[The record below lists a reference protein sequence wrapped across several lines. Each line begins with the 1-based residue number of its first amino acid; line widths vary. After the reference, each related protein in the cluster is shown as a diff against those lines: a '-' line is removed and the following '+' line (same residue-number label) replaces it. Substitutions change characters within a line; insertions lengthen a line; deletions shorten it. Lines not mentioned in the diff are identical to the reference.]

1 MTRLFRCLIIA
12 LCSIAVPAIATAQ
25 SKLDK
30 TISLS
35 ATRMPVKQVLKD
47 ISTKGGFH
55 FSYNSNIIK
64 GDSLVTITV
73 KDKTI
78 RQTLDMLF
86 AGDVEYKEK
95 ENHIILHR
103 APGYW
108 YVSGYVTDE
117 LTGERIPNAS
127 VYERNQLVASLTND
141 QGFFQL
147 KLKDRLQPAT
157 ISVSKAW
164 YADTT
169 IPVKPGNNQEITV
182 TIVPKAFA
190 LDSVVVSPNK
200 DVEDTWLGK
209 FFLSSGQKIQSLN
222 ISKFFVDMPYQA
234 SVLPGIGTHGEMGGQ
249 ITNKVSFNL
258 LGGYAA
264 GVDGV
269 EVGGL
274 FNITKKDA
282 RYVQVAGLF
291 NITGGKFE
299 GVQVAGLYNHALD
312 TLDGVQIGGLSNL
325 LLGDVDGLQVS
336 SLYNHIEHDLDGAQ
350 LVGLS
355 NCTGRDMDG
364 LQVAGL
370 INFTGRDFD
379 GAQIAGLI
387 NIGVRDGDGIQVA
400 GLMNISGRDQDGIQ
414 IAGMGNFTRKNIDG
428 IQIAGL
434 FNIAKHLKGVQIGV
448 INISDTSSGYSIGVL
463 NLVRKGFHK
472 LSFYTNEF
480 TRFNAAFKAGN
491 KKLYSILHGGYN
503 ADGSDE
509 VVTFGYGMG
518 KEISIFKWL
527 SLNPELT
534 AQYIYLGRWNNNLLA
549 KFHTDIT
556 IHLHKYISI
565 FGGPSYAVYL
575 ADETPEVREG
585 FRKEIPGNGIKTTM
599 IENNM
604 FSWIGW
610 HAGINIF

>member
-1 MTRLFRCLIIA
+1 MIHLFRCFLIAIVYMA
-12 LCSIAVPAIATAQ
+12 AIPATAMAQ
-25 SKLDK
+25 SKLDR
-30 TISLS
+30 TISIS

-47 ISTKGGFH
+47 IGTKGGFH

-64 GDSLVTITV
+64 EDSLVSLSIQ
-73 KDKTI
+73 DKSI
-78 RQTLDMLF
+78 RQTLDILF
-86 AGDVEYKEK
+86 DGNIEYKEK
-95 ENHIILHR
+95 DNHIILQR
-103 APGYW
+103 APGVW

-127 VYERNQLVASLTND
+127 VYERSQLVASLTND
-141 QGFFQL
+141 QGYFQL

-164 YADTT
+164 YADTS
-169 IPVKPGNNQEITV
+169 IPVRAGNNQEITV
-182 TIVPKAFA
+182 PISPKSFA
-190 LDSVVVSPNK
+190 LDSIVISPNK
-200 DVEDTWLGK
+200 GVEDTWLGK
-209 FFLSSGQKIQSLN
+209 FLLSSGQKMQSLN

-234 SVLPGIGTHGEMGGQ
+234 SVIPGIGTHGKMGGQ

-264 GVDGV
+264 GVDGM
-269 EVGGL
+269 EIGGL

-291 NITGGKFE
+291 NVTGRQFQ

-312 TLDGVQIGGLSNL
+312 TLDGVQIGGLSNV
-325 LLGDVDGLQVS
+325 LLGSVDGIQVGG
-336 SLYNHIEHDLDGAQ
+336 LYNHILYDLDGAQ
-350 LVGLS
+350 IAGLS
-355 NCTGRDMDG
+355 NYLGRKMEG
-364 LQVAGL
+364 IQIAGL
-370 INFTGRDFD
+370 TNFTGHDFD

-387 NIGVRDGDGIQVA
+387 NVGGRNGDGV
-400 GLMNISGRDQDGIQ
+400 Q
-414 IAGMGNFTRKNIDG
+414 IAGLGNFTRKEIDG

-434 FNIAKHLKGVQIGV
+434 FNVAKHLKGVQIGV

-480 TRFNAAFKAGN
+480 TRFNASFKAGN

-509 VVTFGYGMG
+509 VVTFGYGIG
-518 KEISIFKWL
+518 KEISLFKWL

-556 IHLHKYISI
+556 IHLHKYISV

-575 ADETPEVREG
+575 ADEVPEVREG
-585 FRKEIPGNGIKTTM
+585 FRKEIPGNGIKTNM

-604 FSWIGW
+604 FSWVGW
-610 HAGINIF
+610 HVGINIF